1 MRVPAGFAAGWNPLL
16 KEVSMPSSSLA
27 LSGLAGPM
35 AGKPPQASH
44 RESTLAPYLFI
55 TPFFLGF
62 IVFQLLPILFSGF
75 LSLAEW
81 NGMTGIRFAG
91 QQNFITLSK
100 DPRFWSAL
108 RVTLIITVVCTTLGT
123 AGSLAMA
130 VLLEKVHD
138 RLASVLRVIFFL
150 PSVTSVVVIA
160 YIWRYLYN
168 ADYGYFNVLIQQ
180 LGFAPQKWLQDVH
193 LALPAIIVMLIWAGL
208 GWDALIIAAGLR
220 TIPSDL
226 YDAAHVDGASGWSEF
241 WNITLPLLRPT
252 LAFVLVTSVIY
263 LWGIFAQPQ
272 LLTGGGPMRQT
283 QTIAVMLYEQGF
295 LFHKFG
301 YASAMAIILSLLMF
315 ASSYL
320 NFRFVKTEVEY

>member
-1 MRVPAGFAAGWNPLL
+1 
-16 KEVSMPSSSLA
+16 MPSSSRA
-27 LSGLAGPM
+27 LTGLAGST
-35 AGKPPQASH
+35 AGKPPHASH

-55 TPFFLGF
+55 APFFLGF
-62 IVFQLLPILFSGF
+62 IVFQLLPILFSGY

-81 NGMTGIRFAG
+81 NGMTGISFTG
-91 QQNFITLSK
+91 LQNFVALSK

-108 RVTLIITVVCTTLGT
+108 RVTLVITVVCTTLGT

-180 LGFAPQKWLQDVH
+180 LGFAPQKWLQDVR
-193 LALPAIIVMLIWAGL
+193 LALPAIIVMLVWAGL
-208 GWDALIIAAGLR
+208 GGDALIIAAGLR

-272 LLTGGGPMRQT
+272 LLTGGGPLRKT

-295 LFHKFG
+295 LYHKFG
-301 YASAMAIILSLLMF
+301 YASAMAIILSLIMF

-320 NFRFVKTEVEY
+320 NFRFVKAEVEY